1 MFAMASRSTLTA
13 VPGDAPSQTIIPKS
27 ARAISRS
34 LAAYSPVAQIIAG
47 FLGRMEDPDMFVAVA
62 REQALRL
69 GIGSRGVANQHA
81 VHGNNDWADPSDG
94 RFRQLKYL
102 A

>member
-1 MFAMASRSTLTA
+1 
-13 VPGDAPSQTIIPKS
+13 
-27 ARAISRS
+27 
-34 LAAYSPVAQIIAG
+34 
-47 FLGRMEDPDMFVAVA
+47 MEDPDMFVAVA

-69 GIGSRGVANQHA
+69 GIGSRRVANKHA